1 MRCGASRYW
10 DFDQEMC
17 QRVLAARSFMDVR
30 MGIVLAA
37 FLKILPVFMLVYP
50 GIIARVMFEKYA
62 PL

>member
-1 MRCGASRYW
+1 
-10 DFDQEMC
+10 
-17 QRVLAARSFMDVR
+17 MDVR